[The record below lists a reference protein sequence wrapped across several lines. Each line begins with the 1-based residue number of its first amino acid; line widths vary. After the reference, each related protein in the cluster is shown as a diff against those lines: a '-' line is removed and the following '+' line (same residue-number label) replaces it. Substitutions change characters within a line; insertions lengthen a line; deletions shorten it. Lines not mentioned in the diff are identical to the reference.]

1 MTLTDSQKR
10 FLNSELRMECE
21 DQFDRPWELIENPD
35 GEYEYLWSLM
45 IGGRFVDAL
54 TPNFAKE
61 VMAR

>member
-1 MTLTDSQKR
+1 MFLTDSQKR
-10 FLNSELRMECE
+10 FLNSELRLECE

-35 GEYEYLWSLM
+35 SPDEFLWNVL
-45 IGGRFVDAL
+45 IDGRFVDAL